1 MITQVIAIEGEPY
14 VICPN
19 GDLCRRAEYYGK
31 STDEKPVEGVNNA
44 DIFYEM
50 DTKKVFLFDA
60 ENKVW
65 LEQ

>member
-1 MITQVIAIEGEPY
+1 MITRATRINGEDYAILPGRD
-14 VICPN
+14 IRKR
-19 GDLCRRAEYYGK
+19 DEYYGK
-31 STDEKPVEGVNNA
+31 STDAKPVDGVNNA

-60 ENKVW
+60 ENKTW